1 MLSLSDFKAAYPE
14 FRTLP
19 DPQIQAALNAAAKR
33 TDASVLADL
42 EDEYH
47 GNRTAD
53 ILISKPTGASG
64 RQVPEGEKKVN
75 VYAQK
80 CEELERLTCG
90 FQGGAI

>member
-1 MLSLSDFKAAYPE
+1 MLTLSQFRIDYPE
-14 FRTLP
+14 FRTIP
-19 DPQIQAALNAAAKR
+19 DAQVQSALDKAALR
-33 TDASVLADL
+33 TSADVLGTF

-53 ILISKPTGASG
+53 ILISKPSGASG

-80 CEELERLTCG
+80 CEELETLTCG
-90 FQGGAI
+90 FQGGAP